1 MGMLLRFSVF
11 IVISQLCHGERFDA
25 TDKERDIPVMT
36 VPELISYWG
45 YPVEEHWVT
54 TTDGYILGV
63 HRIPHGR
70 NDLHPGAPRPIVY
83 MQHCLTCSSA
93 IWAFGPPTKS
103 LGYILADAGYDVWMG
118 NSRGNSYSR
127 NHTTLEPC
135 STEKCHDFWQFGW
148 DEGGLYDV
156 TAGIDY
162 ALNYTDQKDVYYVG
176 HSMGCTQYLVML
188 SALPEYNEKIRLGS
202 LLAPPA
208 YMSHAPNFIFQIATL
223 ADDIQIL
230 YHLFGFAEFLPHYD
244 FITWFGH
251 LVCSD
256 DHPYL
261 QTVCMNFGFAFLGF
275 NPGQLNGTMIP
286 TYLDH
291 IPEGTSTRPFVHY
304 AQLYVSGNFEAY
316 DYGELGNWQHY
327 GQATPLDYDLK
338 KVTAPTAIFKADAD
352 DLADLVDIDLLV
364 NELPNVVLDH
374 LVDIEGWTHAD
385 YIVAMD
391 ADTLVYDYVLDLIK
405 NH

>member
-1 MGMLLRFSVF
+1 MGLFVLLLPLLLHVCQGTS
-11 IVISQLCHGERFDA
+11 SQIERN
-25 TDKERDIPVMT
+25 IPPMT
-36 VPELISYWG
+36 VPQLVRYWG
-45 YPVEEHWVT
+45 YPLEEHFVT
-54 TTDGYILGV
+54 TTDGYILGL

-70 NDLHPGAPRPIVY
+70 NDPNPGSPRPVAY

-93 IWAFGPPTKS
+93 IWTFGPPAKS
-103 LGYILADAGYDVWMG
+103 LGYLLADAGYDVWMG
-118 NSRGNSYSR
+118 NSRGNSYSM

-135 STEKCHDFWQFGW
+135 LSERCHDFWQFGW

-156 TAGIDY
+156 TAGIDF
-162 ALNYTDQKDVYYVG
+162 ALDHTGQEDVYYFG

-188 SALPEYNEKIRLGS
+188 SALPEYNQKIRLGT

-208 YMSHAPNFIFQIATL
+208 YMSHAPNMIFQIASI
-223 ADDIQIL
+223 AEDIQIL
-230 YHLFGFAEFLPHYD
+230 YHLFGFGAFLPHYD
-244 FITWFGH
+244 IITWFGH

-256 DHPYL
+256 DHPML

-291 IPEGTSTRPFVHY
+291 LPEGTSTRPFVHY
-304 AQLYVSGNFEAY
+304 AQLYLSGKFESY
-316 DYGELGNWQHY
+316 DYGEEGNLEHY
-327 GQATPLDYDLK
+327 GQPNPINYDLG

-352 DLADLVDIDLLV
+352 DLADLIDIDLLV
-364 NELPNVVLDH
+364 NELPNVVYDH
-374 LVDIEGWTHAD
+374 LVDYEGWTHAD

-391 ADTLVYDYVLDLIK
+391 ADVLVYDYILNLLS
-405 NH
+405 NY